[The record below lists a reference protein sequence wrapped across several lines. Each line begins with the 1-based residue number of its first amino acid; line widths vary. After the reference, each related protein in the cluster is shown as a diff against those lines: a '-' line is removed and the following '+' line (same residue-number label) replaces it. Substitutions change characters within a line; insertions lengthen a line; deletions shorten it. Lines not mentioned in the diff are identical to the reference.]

1 MRGPRGAELRG
12 LLPAPPGDQGGAGNA
27 ADVDDALA
35 VVRGSG
41 SVAAALATVDR
52 YADEARRAVAHL
64 NQATVGEGLWAF
76 PRTYTT
82 WALETLMDRR
92 YLEVPLTAE
101 PRT

>member
-1 MRGPRGAELRG
+1 M
-12 LLPAPPGDQGGAGNA
+12 
-27 ADVDDALA
+27 
-35 VVRGSG
+35 
-41 SVAAALATVDR
+41 AAALATVDR

-82 WALETLMDRR
+82 WALETLMDRH